1 MCLLSFVTP
10 DTETPRRKRGRHDVA
25 ESSMVCAAPT
35 VSSTTMCMCVYMCVA
50 RPYARERCQGG
61 DSGGVEEVAVR

>member
-1 MCLLSFVTP
+1 MSLVTP

-35 VSSTTMCMCVYMCVA
+35 VSSTTM
-50 RPYARERCQGG
+50 
-61 DSGGVEEVAVR
+61 